1 MNTLGPLARSVDDL
15 AAILKVIAGPDDR
28 DWETAPAPLDD
39 VPAPRLSSLK
49 FSWCARFAGETPSRE
64 TTHAIADLANK
75 LDQMGAKV
83 ENRSPAGFSF
93 EDAWETWGEIVIA
106 ERVVTQGDAAR
117 ERVQKLHASLGDL
130 PVARG
135 AARGARASV
144 ADYMIALTR
153 RDRLITTLEAFFAD
167 CDAWLCP
174 VAYGPAIGH
183 VPFGTPVEV
192 DERKVPY
199 FLATT
204 AFTCPFNLTGHPAV
218 VLPLTI
224 TKDGLPIGVQVLG
237 RRWGEPALLALAK
250 QLSVVTG
257 PFRPPPAFI
266 S

>member
-1 MNTLGPLARSVDDL
+1 MNTLGPLARSVEDL

-28 DWETAPAPLDD
+28 DWETAPAPLED
-39 VPAPRLSSLK
+39 VPERPLSSY
-49 FSWCARFAGETPSRE
+49 RFCWTTRFGSETPSRE
-64 TTHAIADLANK
+64 TAQAITGMTAKLAS
-75 LDQMGAKV
+75 LGAGMKERTPV
-83 ENRSPAGFSF
+83 GFSF
-93 EDAWETWGEIVIA
+93 EDAWETWGEVVIA

-117 ERVQKLHASLGDL
+117 ERVEKLHASLGDL

-144 ADYMIALTR
+144 ADYMAALTR
-153 RDRLITTLEAFFAD
+153 RDRLITALEAFFAD

-183 VPFGTPVEV
+183 VPFGTPIEV

-218 VLPLTI
+218 VLPLAI
-224 TKDGLPIGVQVLG
+224 TKEALPIGVQVLG
-237 RRWGEPALLALAK
+237 KRWSEPALLAMAK
-250 QLSVVTG
+250 QLSLVTG